1 MYLIDISK
9 IYRLICPSTDV
20 ERLYARCLE
29 RYMKEWDRH
38 ASNRQDISWKNNS
51 GSKMTQIMISAVKS
65 AAQCNRESI
74 SMGKEGPSGQPILAG
89 NLWAQPNA
97 GKKPG
102 MWGGWRK
109 SKGCSACSRIQESPV
124 WLEWEGQRYMLDGRD
139 GCGQGDKITQGFWV
153 IVEIFN
159 FLFFFKKY
167 F

>member
-89 NLWAQPNA
+89 NRWAQPKA

-102 MWGGWRK
+102 MWGALEEEQGVLSMFTDTRESSLAGVGRPAIHAGWKR
-109 SKGCSACSRIQESPV
+109 
-124 WLEWEGQRYMLDGRD
+124 WLRAGGQDYTGLLGYSWNF
-139 GCGQGDKITQGFWV
+139 QFS
-153 IVEIFN
+153 
-159 FLFFFKKY
+159 FLF
-167 F
+167 